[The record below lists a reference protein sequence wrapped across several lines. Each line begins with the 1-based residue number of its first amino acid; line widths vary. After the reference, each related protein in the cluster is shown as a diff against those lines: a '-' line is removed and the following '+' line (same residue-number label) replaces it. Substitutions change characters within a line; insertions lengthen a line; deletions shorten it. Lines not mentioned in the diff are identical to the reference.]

1 MGMHPVMPLVTNL
14 SPNAYLLEVGC
25 EELPPSFLLGVASAL
40 KELVEKA
47 LQEKSIQFD
56 AIRVEHT
63 PRRMVVLVTG
73 LPEETAASVVET
85 KGPPLKL
92 AVDAT
97 GALTPVGQG
106 FLKKNN
112 VSQADCGTVTL
123 GSETYWLLKT
133 TVAGQAVKSLIA
145 PLVLGCVMNLQ
156 GARFMRW
163 AHNTK
168 TFPRPIRW
176 LLSLWND
183 ELLPASL
190 DLGAETL
197 VSGGVTHGHRVLG
210 QATVAVS
217 GIADYFNALPEQGK
231 VIVSV
236 EQRKQTIIDALHA
249 QAKAFG
255 GTVVIDPELLD
266 YVSVI
271 VEAPAVVVGSFNE
284 SFLAIPRPVLI
295 TVMKAHQRYFPLV
308 NATTGE
314 LLPNFLCVINADP
327 AFGAN
332 MVAGNQRVLQ
342 ARFQDAQFFF
352 EEDTKEPL
360 EAKLPKLAGVTF
372 QKGLGTLLDKTERLK
387 QLMPI
392 MQQALGYE
400 SALLPDLATVASL
413 SKTDLV
419 TQMVFELTELQGE
432 VGYHYGLKQG
442 LKKEVAIAL
451 FEQYLPRFQGDE
463 LPAHATGIALSLA
476 DKLDTL
482 VALFSQTKTK
492 LPTGSKDPLG
502 LRRLVNGV
510 LLTML
515 AHQLPLNLKT
525 LCYQV
530 YGVLGALAQESFETT
545 WQLIETFML
554 QRLKTIVLQEKGVRF
569 DVLEAVL
576 ATVAPL
582 ENLTL
587 AVEKAETLNALVLD
601 ETQANR
607 LKALVEPAKRID
619 KMLGEKWIQSA
630 SVAEISEANWVHE
643 AEKALFAQATL
654 VLAEKAPTES
664 LAPAVEAFF
673 ESVMVNDENP
683 TIRQNRYTLLSIL
696 HTHYCQKYGKLS
708 LLQG

>member
-1 MGMHPVMPLVTNL
+1 MGMHPVMPIVSTL
-14 SPNAYLLEVGC
+14 SPQSYLLEVGC
-25 EELPPSFLLGVASAL
+25 EELPPSFLLGVESAL
-40 KELVEKA
+40 TDLVEKA
-47 LQEKSIQFD
+47 LTEKNIQFQT
-56 AIRVEHT
+56 ISVEHT

-97 GALTPVGQG
+97 GQLTPVGQG

-112 VSQADCGTVTL
+112 ATLADCETVTM
-123 GSETYWLLKT
+123 GAEAYWLLKK

-145 PLVLGCVMNLQ
+145 PLVLDCVMSLQ

-183 ELLPASL
+183 ELLPVSL
-190 DLGAETL
+190 ELGAETL
-197 VSGGVTHGHRVLG
+197 VSAGLTHGHRVLG
-210 QATVAVS
+210 KASFEVS
-217 GIADYFNALPEQGK
+217 GISNYLETLPTIGK
-231 VIVSV
+231 VILSV
-236 EQRKQTIIDALHA
+236 EDRKKAITDQLQA

-271 VEAPAVVVGSFNE
+271 VEAPSVVVGSFDA
-284 SFLAIPRPVLI
+284 SFLPIPRPVLI

-360 EAKLPKLAGVTF
+360 AAKLPKLAGVTF

-392 MQQALGYE
+392 FQQALRYE
-400 SALLPDLATVASL
+400 ASILPELDTVATL

-432 VGYHYGLKQG
+432 VGYHYALKQG
-442 LKKEVAIAL
+442 LPEPVAIAL
-451 FEQYLPRFQGDE
+451 FEQYLPRFQGDD
-463 LPAHATGIALSLA
+463 LPQHPTGIVLSLA

-510 LLTML
+510 LLTIL
-515 AHQLPLNLKT
+515 EHQLPINLKT
-525 LCYQV
+525 VCQGV
-530 YGVLGALAQESFETT
+530 YGVLGSLVQESFETT
-545 WQLIETFML
+545 WELVETFML

-569 DVLEAVL
+569 DVLDAVL
-576 ATVAPL
+576 ATVSPF
-582 ENLTL
+582 ENLTQ
-587 AVEKAETLNALVLD
+587 AIKKTEVLNALVAD
-601 ETQANR
+601 TAQAET

-619 KMLGEKWIQSA
+619 KMLGAKYI
-630 SVAEISEANWVHE
+630 EAATLADINEPDLVHE
-643 AEKALFAQATL
+643 ADKALFAQTKA
-654 VLAEKAPTES
+654 VLAGSASIES
-664 LAPAVEAFF
+664 LTAVVDLFF
-673 ESVMVNDENP
+673 ESVMVNDDNLAV
-683 TIRQNRYTLLSIL
+683 RQNRYTLLSIL
-696 HTHYCQKYGKLS
+696 HAHYCQQWGKLS